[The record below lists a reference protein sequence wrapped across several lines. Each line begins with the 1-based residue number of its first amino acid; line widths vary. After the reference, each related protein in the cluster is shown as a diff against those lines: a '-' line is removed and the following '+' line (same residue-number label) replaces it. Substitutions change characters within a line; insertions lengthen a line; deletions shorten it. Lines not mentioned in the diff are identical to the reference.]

1 MAALLRKDLSRISRA
16 VQVLFSMKGILRAD
30 EWKSLPP
37 RQLLSRE
44 LRLHDNRSVFMSDA
58 AYESLRTIVSIIHA
72 ADVFEDNAEFSDVW
86 SACRA
91 VVQGCLANG
100 VMPENGAE
108 LVAMTTE
115 KVNPQ
120 IDEFT
125 FVVPLEGV
133 TLELEVLRFG
143 VVSIV
148 PSTADWLLANAR
160 KPTEDLAKGLA
171 LSMKAPCW
179 LVGSVRGTYKA
190 AERKIELLARLTAGL
205 LGILAAATY
214 EGGAEGFRIR
224 AVMVPEDGTR
234 SGTTL
239 AVWSKTIQELSFARR
254 MAAGQPFPLDET
266 FLKKMNSADSVVS
279 DAIAT
284 VQRQPRNDLEE
295 AIVKAVYW
303 YADAHLDSIEVM
315 RFVKFWS
322 CIETF
327 FPAPK
332 NITKTVC
339 LGATAVLVYG
349 PLRSIPLADY
359 QATKTRLTA
368 LYGLRSGAVHH
379 AKHDH
384 VSSRD
389 IEELSQ
395 WAAWLVLNVVA
406 LNKRGVS
413 ERSTLLEECQR
424 LDNIETRAP
433 SDPRSSKPIPPS
445 AGTNDASW

>member
-1 MAALLRKDLSRISRA
+1 MAALLKKDLSRISRA
-16 VQVLFSMKGILRAD
+16 VQTLFSVKGVLRGD
-30 EWKSLPP
+30 DWKSLPP

-44 LRLHDNRSVFMSDA
+44 LRLPDNRSVFMSDA

-72 ADVFEDNAEFSDVW
+72 ADVFEANAEFSDVW

-91 VVQGCLANG
+91 VVQECLANG

-108 LVAMTTE
+108 LVSMTQD
-115 KVNPQ
+115 KVKPQ

-133 TLELEVLRFG
+133 TLDLKVLRFG
-143 VVSIV
+143 VVSMV
-148 PSTADWLLANAR
+148 PSTADWLSINAR
-160 KPTEDLAKGLA
+160 RPAEDLAKGLA
-171 LSMKAPCW
+171 RSMKAPCW
-179 LVGSVRGTYKA
+179 LVGSVTGTYKA
-190 AERKIELLARLTAGL
+190 AQRKFELLARLTAGL

-224 AVMVPEDGTR
+224 AVIVPEDGIR

-254 MAAGQPFPLDET
+254 MAAGQPFRLDET
-266 FLKKMNSADSVVS
+266 LLKKMKSAESVVS

-284 VQRQPRNDLEE
+284 VQRQPRNDVEE

-332 NITKTVC
+332 NITQNVC
-339 LGATAVLVYG
+339 LGATAVLAYG
-349 PLRSIPLADY
+349 PLRSIPLVDY
-359 QATKTRLTA
+359 HATKTRLTT

-389 IEELSQ
+389 IEQLSQ

-406 LNKRGVS
+406 MNKRGLT
-413 ERSTLLEECQR
+413 ERSTLLAECQR
-424 LDNIETRAP
+424 LDNLETRA
-433 SDPRSSKPIPPS
+433 SRDPK
-445 AGTNDASW
+445 